1 MTPVPADV
9 KQYINSGF
17 AARLE
22 RNDPEQLEVLIETT
36 PGQAATVAQQVRN
49 LEGAALGDVGV
60 IGGLYV
66 SAAVTERALFR
77 LARLDS
83 VAFVSQN
90 QTAGVMEQNS
100 VKSLLS
106 TVSLTYNPLT
116 DRASDALYDALSP
129 EDGEVGNVRIG
140 HVEVPRFNFAQLPPG
155 DPVKLA
161 QTVMSQVSSE
171 GTGGE
176 KLIPT
181 TEAVQWLRDGSVT
194 DGVDSNTSK
203 VGIIDTGH
211 TPTEPENGFRV
222 PKLES
227 FVPGEP
233 PLDMMG
239 HGSWCTNMV
248 VGNASPGVWGYSAG
262 VAPNS
267 IYGHFKA
274 LNTFPG
280 FGKTSW
286 ILKAMNAAL
295 EWGADVISMSLGG
308 QQQGRV
314 GEDPYTRFIESNCKE
329 NAGDEDGAIFVVA
342 AGNAGADG
350 YTIGSPGVSPK
361 ALTVGSW
368 SLSDNSPAIFSS
380 RGPQGAHYKDNQE
393 QFQEDLSEFGADE
406 FVKPDV
412 VAPGG
417 GRENAAKTDD
427 ADELLFQTST
437 GWYDGLR
444 DGVKD
449 GRANMKGTSMATPA
463 VAGLVKRLYDAGIV
477 TTAADVK
484 QVVSERG
491 GVAEYP
497 DAAPGA
503 NETVEGKNIAAGFGV
518 IRESLF
524 EPDTE

>member
-9 KQYINSGF
+9 KQFINSGF

-22 RNDPEQLEVLIETT
+22 RNDPAQLEVLIETQ

-49 LEGAALGDVGV
+49 LDGAALGDAGV

-66 SAAVTERALFR
+66 SATVTERALFQ

-83 VAFVSQN
+83 VTFISQN

-116 DRASDALYDALSP
+116 DRASDALYDTFTP

-155 DPVKLA
+155 DPIKAA

-181 TEAVQWLRDGSVT
+181 TDAVEWLRNGSVT
-194 DGVDSNTSK
+194 DGVDSNTSQ
-203 VGIIDTGH
+203 VAVIDTGH

-267 IYGHFKA
+267 VYGHFKA

-314 GEDPYTRFIESNCKE
+314 GEDPYTRFIEKNCKE

-342 AGNAGADG
+342 AGNAGPDG

-368 SLSDNSPAIFSS
+368 SLSDASPAVFSS

-393 QFQEDLSEFGADE
+393 QFQEDLAEFGADE

-417 GRENAAKTDD
+417 GRENAEKTDA
-427 ADELLFQTST
+427 ADELLFQSST

-491 GVAEYP
+491 TVDEYP
-497 DAAPGA
+497 DGAAGSSD
-503 NETVEGKNIAAGFGV
+503 TVEGKNVAVGFGP

>member
-1 MTPVPADV
+1 
-9 KQYINSGF
+9 
-17 AARLE
+17 
-22 RNDPEQLEVLIETT
+22 
-36 PGQAATVAQQVRN
+36 
-49 LEGAALGDVGV
+49 
-60 IGGLYV
+60 
-66 SAAVTERALFR
+66 
-77 LARLDS
+77 
-83 VAFVSQN
+83 
-90 QTAGVMEQNS
+90 
-100 VKSLLS
+100 
-106 TVSLTYNPLT
+106 
-116 DRASDALYDALSP
+116 
-129 EDGEVGNVRIG
+129 
-140 HVEVPRFNFAQLPPG
+140 
-155 DPVKLA
+155 
-161 QTVMSQVSSE
+161 
-171 GTGGE
+171 
-176 KLIPT
+176 
-181 TEAVQWLRDGSVT
+181 
-194 DGVDSNTSK
+194 
-203 VGIIDTGH
+203 
-211 TPTEPENGFRV
+211 
-222 PKLES
+222 
-227 FVPGEP
+227 
-233 PLDMMG
+233 
-239 HGSWCTNMV
+239 
-248 VGNASPGVWGYSAG
+248 
-262 VAPNS
+262 
-267 IYGHFKA
+267 
-274 LNTFPG
+274 
-280 FGKTSW
+280 
-286 ILKAMNAAL
+286 
-295 EWGADVISMSLGG
+295 
-308 QQQGRV
+308 V
-314 GEDPYTRFIESNCKE
+314 GEDPYTRFIEANCKE

-491 GVAEYP
+491 GVGEYP

-524 EPDTE
+524 DPDTE